1 MKNNSCYVILHN
13 VPNIDDPKNMVTTVL
28 GVAAT
33 LKLAEKMI
41 VRDADYQNLICDIQP
56 DFTSSRDYYRADE
69 CANMLQDGALVE
81 HYTVDEYEIEGDWAS
96 V

>member
-33 LKLAEKMI
+33 LLLAEKMI
-41 VRDADYQNLICDIQP
+41 YHDAGSQRLVCDLQP
-56 DFTSSRDYYRADE
+56 DFTSSRDYYRVGEYAK
-69 CANMLQDGALVE
+69 MLQDGVLAE